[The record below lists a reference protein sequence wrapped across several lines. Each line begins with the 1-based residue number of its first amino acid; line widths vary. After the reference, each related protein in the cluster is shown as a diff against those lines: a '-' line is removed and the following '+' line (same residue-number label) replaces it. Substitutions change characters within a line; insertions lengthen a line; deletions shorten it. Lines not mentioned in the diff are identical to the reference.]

1 VNQDP
6 SMLLPSNSKCGSR
19 MAEYRLTPAAERDLE
34 KIWIHTRQQWGV
46 EQANRYTDT
55 LLMTFAELVQS
66 PKTAPTCE
74 HIRPGY
80 RRRSVERHMIY
91 FRITAYGIAIV
102 RILHDRMDVP
112 RHL

>member
-1 VNQDP
+1 
-6 SMLLPSNSKCGSR
+6 

-34 KIWIHTRQQWGV
+34 TIWTQTRKQWGL
-46 EQANRYTDT
+46 EQSNRNIDILTT
-55 LLMTFAELVQS
+55 AFAELAQS
-66 PKTAPTCE
+66 PQMAPACE

-80 RRRSVERHMIY
+80 RRKSIERHMIY

-102 RILHDRMDVP
+102 RILHDRMDAP

>member
-1 VNQDP
+1 
-6 SMLLPSNSKCGSR
+6 

-34 KIWIHTRQQWGV
+34 TIWHYTRQQWGR
-46 EQANRYTDT
+46 EQAGRYIDS
-55 LLMTFAELVQS
+55 LIAVFGELAQS
-66 PKTAPTCE
+66 PKTAPACN

-102 RILHDRMDVP
+102 RILHDRIDAL
-112 RHL
+112 HHF